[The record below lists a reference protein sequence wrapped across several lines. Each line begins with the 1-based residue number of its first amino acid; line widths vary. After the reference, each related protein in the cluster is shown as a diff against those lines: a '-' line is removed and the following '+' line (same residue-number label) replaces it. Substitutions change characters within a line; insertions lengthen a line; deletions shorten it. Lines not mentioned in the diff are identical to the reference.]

1 MTLRTTAHCERAR
14 HLLWGQ
20 REHARKIQHYKTRVG
35 CGEGALRLQ
44 QLLHRHCG
52 FSSSPEKLGHY
63 GSASNG
69 SGSEES
75 SGRTFLLP
83 LTVGFSHANF
93 GNGLFLCIKA
103 VWEAEKMNVT

>member
-1 MTLRTTAHCERAR
+1 MTLRTTAYCERAR

-35 CGEGALRLQ
+35 CGEGSLRLQ
-44 QLLHRHCG
+44 Q
-52 FSSSPEKLGHY
+52 LGHY

-93 GNGLFLCIKA
+93 ANGLFLCIKA

>member
-14 HLLWGQ
+14 HLLWGSVN
-20 REHARKIQHYKTRVG
+20 TRVKFSITKLG
-35 CGEGALRLQ
+35 SVVERGHCDFNNFCT
-44 QLLHRHCG
+44 RHCG

-93 GNGLFLCIKA
+93 ANGLFLCIKA